1 MIDSVRGIVSH
12 VEQDSLVLE
21 ISGVGIRI
29 EVPATV
35 LASSPGI
42 GKAMFVYTRLIVRE
56 DSLQLFGFVN
66 EEERELFNT
75 LLKISGIGPR
85 LAMSTLSS
93 LSPEILQT
101 AILNDQPEVLVQVP
115 GIGKK
120 TAERIIFYLKDKLD
134 HPSGGVRILSE
145 LDSEVLGAL
154 NALGYN
160 MVEAQAALR
169 SIPPEVEDDVEV
181 RIRQA
186 LRYFSKS

>member
-12 VEQDSLVLE
+12 VDQDSLVLE

-35 LASSPGI
+35 LVSSPGI

-56 DSLQLFGFVN
+56 DSLQLFGFIN
-66 EEERELFNT
+66 EEERTLFNT

-85 LAMSTLSS
+85 LAISILSS

-120 TAERIIFYLKDKLD
+120 TAERIIFHLKDKLD
-134 HPSGGVRILSE
+134 HPAEGVKILSDI
-145 LDSEVLGAL
+145 DSEVLGAL

-181 RIRQA
+181 RLRQA
-186 LRYFSKS
+186 LRYFSNS